1 MFLKKLNRLRKTL
14 AFRLTLWYSSIF
26 ILFSLISFI
35 LFFYL
40 ITSVIKENTDQDLQ
54 KEIRSFS
61 TVMALEGIDA
71 VKQFIILESQASG
84 EKKVFYRLL
93 YSNGIVF
100 SSSNMSHWKNIGFSR
115 DSISKLLGGSSSIFN
130 TITAKKIKHPVR
142 VVYGLISPDTVLQV
156 GYSMESYSELIETL
170 KKQFIM
176 VMSALFIVGA
186 ITGLFM
192 ARKALKGV
200 EDVTSTARLISL
212 GDLEK
217 RVPVKGREDEIDQL
231 AITFN
236 LMLDKIQS
244 LITGIKEMSDNIAH
258 DLRSPIA
265 RIRGIAEVSLT
276 TDASK
281 EDLKDTAG
289 STIEECDRLL
299 YMINTMLFIS
309 KTEAGVGELEFERI
323 EIKPLVEGAI
333 SLFQPIAE
341 DLSITLSSEI
351 KETGSIDGDLQM
363 IQRALSNLIDNAIK
377 YSQAKGHIDVT
388 LSNDKEQN
396 MVEIVVSDTGSGISE
411 KDRPYIFDRFY
422 RGDKS
427 RSQMGTG
434 LGLSLARTIA
444 RAHGG
449 DILFN
454 ENRTKGST
462 FLLKIPVSGQVDQE
476 ST

>member
-1 MFLKKLNRLRKTL
+1 MFLNKLNKLRKTL
-14 AFRLTLWYSSIF
+14 AFRLTLWYSGIF

-40 ITSVIKENTDQDLQ
+40 ITSVIKENTDQDLH

-84 EKKVFYRLL
+84 EKQVFFRLL

-100 SSSNMSHWKNIGFSR
+100 SSSNMSHWKDIGFSR
-115 DSISKLLGGSSSIFN
+115 DAIVNLLSGSSSIFN
-130 TITAKKIKHPVR
+130 TIKIEKIKHPVR

-156 GYSMESYSELIETL
+156 GYSMESYSKLIENL

-200 EDVTSTARLISL
+200 EDVTATARLISQ

-265 RIRGIAEVSLT
+265 RIRGVAEVSLT

-281 EDLKDTAG
+281 EDLRDTAG

-309 KTEAGVGELEFERI
+309 KTEAGVAELYFEKI
-323 EIKPLVEGAI
+323 DIKHLVEGAI
-333 SLFQPIAE
+333 SLFQPTAE
-341 DLSITLSSEI
+341 DRSIVLSSDI
-351 KETGSIDGDLQM
+351 KGYGSIDGDLQM

-377 YSQAKGHIDVT
+377 YTEPNGDVNVT
-388 LSNDKEQN
+388 LLNDNDKN
-396 MVEIVVSDTGSGISE
+396 MVEIDVSDSGSGISK
-411 KDRPYIFDRFY
+411 KDRPFIFDRFF

-454 ENRTKGST
+454 ENKTKGSS
-462 FLLKIPVSGQVDQE
+462 FLLKLPVKGQAE
-476 ST
+476 

>member
-1 MFLKKLNRLRKTL
+1 MFLNKLNKLRKTL
-14 AFRLTLWYSSIF
+14 AFRLTLWYSGIF

-40 ITSVIKENTDQDLQ
+40 ITSVIKENTDQDLH

-84 EKKVFYRLL
+84 EKQVFFRLL

-100 SSSNMSHWKNIGFSR
+100 SSSNMSHWKDIGFSR
-115 DSISKLLGGSSSIFN
+115 DAIVNLLSGSSSIFN
-130 TITAKKIKHPVR
+130 TIKIEKIKHPVR

-156 GYSMESYSELIETL
+156 GYSMESYSKLIENL

-186 ITGLFM
+186 IAGLFM

-200 EDVTSTARLISL
+200 EDVTATARLISQ

-265 RIRGIAEVSLT
+265 RIRGVAEVSLT

-281 EDLKDTAG
+281 EDLQDTAG

-309 KTEAGVGELEFERI
+309 KTEAGVAELYFEKI
-323 EIKPLVEGAI
+323 DIKHLVEGAI
-333 SLFQPIAE
+333 SLFQPTAE
-341 DLSITLSSEI
+341 DRSIVLSSDI
-351 KETGSIDGDLQM
+351 KGYGSIDGDLQM

-377 YSQAKGHIDVT
+377 YTEPNGDVNVT
-388 LSNDKEQN
+388 LLNDNDKN
-396 MVEIVVSDTGSGISE
+396 MVEIDVSDSGSGISK
-411 KDRPYIFDRFY
+411 KDRPFIFDRFF

-454 ENRTKGST
+454 ENKTKGSS
-462 FLLKIPVSGQVDQE
+462 FLLKLPVKGQAE
-476 ST
+476 